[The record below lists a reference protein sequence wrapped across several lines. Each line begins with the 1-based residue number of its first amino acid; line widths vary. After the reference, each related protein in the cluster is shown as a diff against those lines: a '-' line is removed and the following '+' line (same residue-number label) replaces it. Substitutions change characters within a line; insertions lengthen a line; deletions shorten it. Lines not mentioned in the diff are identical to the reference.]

1 MHVSWSW
8 PDGTLVTVGVTFT
21 LKPARRP
28 PNSISQHAV
37 NRRFAMPQKMVEFSC
52 VIHVSFMCHP
62 CVIHGIDVIDLA
74 PGNWQ
79 LPQLFWIF
87 PRLST
92 TFGRCPSQNPISPGP
107 WCPMDPT
114 MDPTIGTSSADL
126 ELLLLGGF
134 PKHVLT
140 ILKNDGVRQ
149 WEGLSMIFPYIVEN
163 KSHLWNHQPDYDCHI
178 NDPMKQTHCH
188 KCPLWDS
195 RCS

>member
-1 MHVSWSW
+1 MYGVLVDISTIFFPQIMSSQCQEMHVSWSW

-52 VIHVSFMCHP
+52 VIHVSFMELTSLTWHLATGNCHS
-62 CVIHGIDVIDLA
+62 
-74 PGNWQ
+74 
-79 LPQLFWIF
+79 FFF

-114 MDPTIGTSSADL
+114 MDPTIGTSSDAWPWTTAWWFSKTCFNWKMM
-126 ELLLLGGF
+126 EFVNG
-134 PKHVLT
+134 K
-140 ILKNDGVRQ
+140 
-149 WEGLSMIFPYIVEN
+149 
-163 KSHLWNHQPDYDCHI
+163 DY
-178 NDPMKQTHCH
+178 PMDYPMDNPIYCGK
-188 KCPLWDS
+188 
-195 RCS
+195 